1 MDPYF
6 AKETENQRA
15 FFLLKDQLEMKLKYK
30 KEDQKAEKFNYRWRA
45 RKLTIGKEQKQD
57 TKGTFILIIRKI
69 N

>member
-30 KEDQKAEKFNYRWRA
+30 KEDQKAEKFNYR
-45 RKLTIGKEQKQD
+45 
-57 TKGTFILIIRKI
+57 
-69 N
+69 